1 MSRTADLLIT
11 DARIDPEASGA
22 EPIERM
28 AVADGR
34 ILALGEE
41 ASACAG
47 PETRVVEMGGR
58 AVLPGFA
65 DGHAHHLM
73 AGQADLFELQ
83 ASPALGLDELLEAV
97 AAHAATLA
105 EDAWIVGGDWGSG
118 LLAEISTPE
127 ALARLDAACAGRP
140 AMLRDDSKHNRWAS
154 SAALAAAGIT
164 AATPDPDGGEI
175 LRDASGAPTGVLVE
189 AAGSA
194 VEEELE
200 RQRPMTTEQSAR
212 ASRRGIEILHSYGI
226 TAFQDAGASLPMLEA
241 LHHLDESGRLDA
253 WVVSSMLA
261 NDLVFGADPVG
272 EGIIRH
278 REEHRTRRHR
288 PDFIKIFLDGVPP
301 TRSAAFL
308 EPYLPDDLH
317 GCDHRGHTTMDGEE
331 LRSWLF
337 STAEQGISA
346 KIHCTGDASVRMV
359 LDVVEEV
366 RRAGHTAPR
375 YQIAHGQFIHPEDV
389 PRMAALDV
397 VADISPMLW
406 FPGVIVD
413 AVAAVLPPGAT
424 DRIQPNRELLD
435 AGALLAA
442 GSDWPVAESPNPWEA
457 VYGLV
462 TRKDPSGRRAGAL
475 CPDQAI
481 TLVEA
486 MAACTSGPV
495 EAMGLAEETGRLR
508 PGLSADFIVLAQSPY
523 DVDVEDLPAF
533 VAEETW
539 VAGQPVHVR

>member
-1 MSRTADLLIT
+1 MTRTADLLIT
-11 DARIDPEASGA
+11 DARIDPEASGT
-22 EPIERM
+22 EPIDRM

-164 AATPDPDGGEI
+164 AATPDLDAGEI

-189 AAGSA
+189 AASSA

-200 RQRPMTTEQSAR
+200 RRRPMTTEQTAR
-212 ASRRGIEILHSYGI
+212 ASQRGIEILHSYGI

-253 WVVSSMLA
+253 WVVASMLA
-261 NDLVFGADPVG
+261 NDLVFGAGRPADGRHGRALPALCSASVA
-272 EGIIRH
+272 EGDGPRLGGGGGDEC
-278 REEHRTRRHR
+278 RDAPRACRDDALRRR
-288 PDFIKIFLDGVPP
+288 RACG
-301 TRSAAFL
+301 
-308 EPYLPDDLH
+308 
-317 GCDHRGHTTMDGEE
+317 G
-331 LRSWLF
+331 
-337 STAEQGISA
+337 
-346 KIHCTGDASVRMV
+346 GDAGG
-359 LDVVEEV
+359 E
-366 RRAGHTAPR
+366 RR
-375 YQIAHGQFIHPEDV
+375 
-389 PRMAALDV
+389 
-397 VADISPMLW
+397 
-406 FPGVIVD
+406 
-413 AVAAVLPPGAT
+413 
-424 DRIQPNRELLD
+424 
-435 AGALLAA
+435 
-442 GSDWPVAESPNPWEA
+442 
-457 VYGLV
+457 
-462 TRKDPSGRRAGAL
+462 
-475 CPDQAI
+475 
-481 TLVEA
+481 
-486 MAACTSGPV
+486 
-495 EAMGLAEETGRLR
+495 GLADT
-508 PGLSADFIVLAQSPY
+508 P
-523 DVDVEDLPAF
+523 
-533 VAEETW
+533 
-539 VAGQPVHVR
+539 